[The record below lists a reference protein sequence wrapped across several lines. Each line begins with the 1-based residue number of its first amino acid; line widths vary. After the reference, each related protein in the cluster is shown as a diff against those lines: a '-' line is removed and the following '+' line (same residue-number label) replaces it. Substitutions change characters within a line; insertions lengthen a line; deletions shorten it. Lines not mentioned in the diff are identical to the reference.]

1 MPPEPLPW
9 DRKDFFKERKQQH
22 ERPSLDTVGPA
33 SRWRE
38 TPPHHGGG
46 GGRDFGRWGSAE
58 FRSRPPGHGK
68 QGGWHLYSEESGHG
82 FTRSRSN
89 EKIIDDESFRPSDSR
104 ADGKYGRNG
113 RENRG
118 SFSQKDWKCHSR
130 ENGGSP
136 NGPGRSLDASDQR
149 SVDGIITVNSHPH
162 SDFVNTWDHD
172 KTGGV
177 NGLGTGQRFESEN
190 SLGSIDWKPLK
201 WARSGSMCSRG
212 SGLSNSSSSKSMGVD
227 SSEARAEA
235 QMGNVTPV
243 QSPSGDVVACA
254 TSAVAPSEE
263 TSAKKKPRLGWGE
276 GLAKYEKKKVDG
288 PDDIAANNEAGYCG
302 RTEPLQL
309 QVSNLAGKS
318 PRIGGFSDCASPAT
332 PSSVAC
338 SSSPGVEDKSFV
350 KATSIDNVTS
360 NLCVLPNLQCQSHLD
375 GRDFNLENLELT
387 PISNLSSSISELLQ
401 TDDPGSVGSSFA
413 RSAIINK
420 LLVWKGNISKEL
432 EVTESEI
439 ESLEIELK
447 SLISESGKSC
457 PCPAGSSSLL
467 GECVAKPCEELVAA
481 ANIIPRPSP
490 LLLDSSGDM
499 IVERADGGMED
510 KQGQA
515 GDEDVDSPG
524 TVTSKFVGLLSSTE
538 GAAMSD
544 PVTCGDVN
552 SSKSGNF
559 EMKCSLRGSN
569 EEKTCCASASE
580 VGYQL
585 IASKSSAPPQVGI
598 SSQCYGDD
606 MLYDQIV
613 ASNKGSAS
621 RASEVLDKLLPS
633 RTRSFC
639 SWASNAMI
647 QEKFVK
653 RKRFLKF
660 RERVITLKFRAMQHL
675 WKEDMRLLSIKKN
688 RAKSQ
693 KRLELILRTQ
703 NGSYQKHRSSI
714 RSRFASP
721 VGNSRLIPT
730 TEVIN
735 FTSKLLLDSQV
746 KPYRDSLKMP
756 ALILDEKEKKFS
768 KFVSWNC
775 LVEDPVTIEKERAMI
790 NPWSLAEKE
799 VFLDKLTTFGKD
811 FRRIASFLDHKTIAD
826 CIEFYYKN
834 HKSDCFEKTKKK
846 PDFGGQGKSYPSTN
860 YLVTSGK
867 RWNRQINAASLD
879 MLGVASAIA
888 ANADDGTENQQK
900 CTSRFVLGLSCGYRA
915 PRGDDVLVERSG
927 SLDRETAAADVL
939 AGICGSLSSE
949 AMSSCVTSSFDPVAV
964 GSLSRRPLTPEVA
977 QSVEDDTCSDES
989 CGEIDHTDWTDEEK
1003 SVFIQAVSSYGK
1015 DFAMISRCMRTRS
1028 REQCKVF
1035 FSKAR
1040 KCLGLDGIGPRPSG
1054 EEGVVLNDNAN
1065 GGGGSDNGSVI
1076 CDEKSSGP
1084 KMGEETI
1091 LSDLNIIR
1099 FESDPAETMNLQ
1111 SELDMSEDNNGRGL
1125 IDCKLEKD
1133 VDGDSKMENGVDDES
1148 VAVGPL
1154 KDAVLPPD
1162 IEVESHEA
1170 SGDDS
1175 SSEPVSAEEVETVA
1189 VCQHSADSL
1198 IPEPVGQ
1205 LASEDNLMNEQDE
1218 NGDANISG
1226 PIDLHVNVN
1235 ASDAAADANVSVGF
1249 GVGTKQEQETSVE
1262 MDPKQEHLHVSLE
1275 QEQNVSLVNTHSA
1288 TKGTSTLDIGKV
1300 SEKQCVKP
1308 PSVDD
1313 YNQHQSSHGQIL
1325 MGYPIPTSTKR
1336 DVNGDTSSKK
1346 MSFQSFSNVDR
1357 SFHSDTYLSQEYFL
1371 QKCNGSKPESSVA
1384 ELPFVSQEQ
1393 KGNHSRAHS
1402 WSSSDPGKKP
1412 SGNGDVKLFGQIL
1425 THTSSTQSKQNSTG
1439 IHENEDKGV
1448 QIQLPKLT
1456 SNNFNQKLTGTNSAD
1471 ASSVPKMFDQNNYRG
1486 LENVPIRSYGYWDGN
1501 RIQTG
1506 FSALPDSAILL
1517 AKYPAAFSNYSTTP
1531 TNMEQQT
1538 QLHSVV
1544 KGNERNLNSVSL
1556 FSSSSNNGV
1565 AEYLL
1570 HRNREG
1576 ARVQPFTVDIQPQ
1589 PVAARGVVGINV
1601 VGRGGGGGILVG
1613 GVSDPVAAIKMH
1625 YAKTEHFNGQM
1636 PGVVRE
1642 EESWRGGKKG
1652 DIGR

>member
-1 MPPEPLPW
+1 M
-9 DRKDFFKERKQQH
+9 
-22 ERPSLDTVGPA
+22 
-33 SRWRE
+33 
-38 TPPHHGGG
+38 
-46 GGRDFGRWGSAE
+46 
-58 FRSRPPGHGK
+58 
-68 QGGWHLYSEESGHG
+68 
-82 FTRSRSN
+82 
-89 EKIIDDESFRPSDSR
+89 
-104 ADGKYGRNG
+104 
-113 RENRG
+113 
-118 SFSQKDWKCHSR
+118 
-130 ENGGSP
+130 
-136 NGPGRSLDASDQR
+136 
-149 SVDGIITVNSHPH
+149 
-162 SDFVNTWDHD
+162 
-172 KTGGV
+172 
-177 NGLGTGQRFESEN
+177 
-190 SLGSIDWKPLK
+190 
-201 WARSGSMCSRG
+201 
-212 SGLSNSSSSKSMGVD
+212 
-227 SSEARAEA
+227 
-235 QMGNVTPV
+235 
-243 QSPSGDVVACA
+243 
-254 TSAVAPSEE
+254 
-263 TSAKKKPRLGWGE
+263 
-276 GLAKYEKKKVDG
+276 
-288 PDDIAANNEAGYCG
+288 
-302 RTEPLQL
+302 
-309 QVSNLAGKS
+309 
-318 PRIGGFSDCASPAT
+318 
-332 PSSVAC
+332 
-338 SSSPGVEDKSFV
+338 
-350 KATSIDNVTS
+350 
-360 NLCVLPNLQCQSHLD
+360 
-375 GRDFNLENLELT
+375 
-387 PISNLSSSISELLQ
+387 
-401 TDDPGSVGSSFA
+401 
-413 RSAIINK
+413 
-420 LLVWKGNISKEL
+420 
-432 EVTESEI
+432 
-439 ESLEIELK
+439 
-447 SLISESGKSC
+447 
-457 PCPAGSSSLL
+457 
-467 GECVAKPCEELVAA
+467 
-481 ANIIPRPSP
+481 
-490 LLLDSSGDM
+490 
-499 IVERADGGMED
+499 
-510 KQGQA
+510 
-515 GDEDVDSPG
+515 
-524 TVTSKFVGLLSSTE
+524 
-538 GAAMSD
+538 
-544 PVTCGDVN
+544 
-552 SSKSGNF
+552 
-559 EMKCSLRGSN
+559 
-569 EEKTCCASASE
+569 
-580 VGYQL
+580 
-585 IASKSSAPPQVGI
+585 
-598 SSQCYGDD
+598 
-606 MLYDQIV
+606 
-613 ASNKGSAS
+613 
-621 RASEVLDKLLPS
+621 
-633 RTRSFC
+633 
-639 SWASNAMI
+639 
-647 QEKFVK
+647 
-653 RKRFLKF
+653 
-660 RERVITLKFRAMQHL
+660 
-675 WKEDMRLLSIKKN
+675 
-688 RAKSQ
+688 
-693 KRLELILRTQ
+693 
-703 NGSYQKHRSSI
+703 
-714 RSRFASP
+714 
-721 VGNSRLIPT
+721 GNSRLIPT
-730 TEVIN
+730 TEVIS

-768 KFVSWNC
+768 KFSSWNC

-799 VFLDKLTTFGKD
+799 IFLDKLTTFGKD

-888 ANADDGTENQQK
+888 ANADDGAENQQK

-989 CGEIDHTDWTDEEK
+989 CGEIDRTDWTDEEK

-1084 KMGEETI
+1084 KMGEDTI
-1091 LSDLNIIR
+1091 FSDLKIHR
-1099 FESDPAETMNLQ
+1099 CESDPAETMNLQ
-1111 SELDMSEDNNGRGL
+1111 SELNMSEDNNGRGL
-1125 IDCKLEKD
+1125 IDCKMEKD

-1148 VAVGPL
+1148 VVVGPL

-1162 IEVESHEA
+1162 IEVESREA

-1175 SSEPVSAEEVETVA
+1175 SSEPVSAEEVEAIA

-1205 LASEDNLMNEQDE
+1205 QLASEDNLMNEHDE

-1235 ASDAAADANVSVGF
+1235 ASDVAADANVSVGF
-1249 GVGTKQEQETSVE
+1249 GVSTKQEQETSVE
-1262 MDPKQEHLHVSLE
+1262 MDPKQEPLHVSLE
-1275 QEQNVSLVNTHSA
+1275 QEQNVSLVNTHSV
-1288 TKGTSTLDIGKV
+1288 TKGTSTLDIEKV

-1336 DVNGDTSSKK
+1336 DVNGDMSSKK
-1346 MSFQSFSNVDR
+1346 MSFQSFSNADR

-1439 IHENEDKGV
+1439 IHENEDKGL

-1544 KGNERNLNSVSL
+1544 KSNERNLNSVSL

-1576 ARVQPFTVDIQPQ
+1576 ARVQPFTVDIQPP

-1601 VGRGGGGGILVG
+1601 VGRGGGGILVG

-1636 PGVVRE
+1636 PGVGRE